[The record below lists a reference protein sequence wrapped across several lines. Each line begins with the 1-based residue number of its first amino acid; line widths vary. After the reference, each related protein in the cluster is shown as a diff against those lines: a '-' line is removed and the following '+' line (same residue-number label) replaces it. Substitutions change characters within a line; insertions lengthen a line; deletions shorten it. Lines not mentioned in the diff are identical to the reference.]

1 LYKSN
6 QISKREGKE
15 IVQEFKVDKESRSK
29 RGKKKQKQK
38 EKQKDKKEER
48 SEFKAPLCRDDVMH
62 FGQSGSMTT
71 KTMSDYPFLYL
82 KKFHYFKLENILN
95 I

>member
-1 LYKSN
+1 MYKSN

-15 IVQEFKVDKESRSK
+15 IDQELKVDKESRSK

-38 EKQKDKKEER
+38 EKREER

-62 FGQSGSMTT
+62 FGQSGCMTT
-71 KTMSDYPFLYL
+71 KTMSDYPFLYF

-95 I
+95 V